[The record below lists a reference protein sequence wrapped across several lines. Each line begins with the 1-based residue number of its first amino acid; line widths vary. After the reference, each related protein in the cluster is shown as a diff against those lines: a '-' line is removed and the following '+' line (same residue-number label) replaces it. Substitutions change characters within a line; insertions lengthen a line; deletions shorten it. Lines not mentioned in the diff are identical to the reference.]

1 MFSVALLL
9 LLAAG
14 CESLW
19 ICQSQQFFCDFTW
32 LFVTKHFLSFFKR
45 CEVWTVD
52 TASLCDCAARSTS
65 HHHLSGLWLFSWQL
79 LHSLDQTACRER
91 TGVDWNGSYWIHH
104 ILCWFTEEQVQYRF
118 RLFQQ
123 NSDSKWTECAAWRHC
138 CVLLCQKRHSEEL
151 QLKSHTKTTSSIFI
165 YGKPV
170 VVLVSLFCR
179 KVDD

>member
-19 ICQSQQFFCDFTW
+19 ICQSQQFFFCSLTW
-32 LFVTKHFLSFFKR
+32 LFVTKHFLSFFNR
-45 CEVWTVD
+45 CEVWRVD

-65 HHHLSGLWLFSWQL
+65 HHHLPGLLFFKQL
-79 LHSLDQTACRER
+79 LHSLGQTACRER
-91 TGVDWNGSYWIHH
+91 TGVDRNEIHWVH
-104 ILCWFTEEQVQYRF
+104 ILCRFTEEQVQYQF

-138 CVLLCQKRHSEEL
+138 CVLLCRKRHTVRNYNWRVIQKLLPQS
-151 QLKSHTKTTSSIFI
+151 SSI
-165 YGKPV
+165 GN
-170 VVLVSLFCR
+170 L
-179 KVDD
+179 